1 MLTEDM
7 ENTEMHRIVIRGI
20 VHERRRPKSSRFGGG
35 SITNSFNKKRY
46 LGASLITEWYSYL
59 IGDFEFNWIG
69 STWKKRKNKG
79 KMPSLKQVE
88 DGLIA
93 EAMVQ
98 LVKQMGD
105 TKSQLLAFSA
115 RDNIKKEI
123 EDRVTEGKEKLESK
137 AEADAKNNIK

>member
-1 MLTEDM
+1 
-7 ENTEMHRIVIRGI
+7 
-20 VHERRRPKSSRFGGG
+20 
-35 SITNSFNKKRY
+35 
-46 LGASLITEWYSYL
+46 
-59 IGDFEFNWIG
+59 
-69 STWKKRKNKG
+69 
-79 KMPSLKQVE
+79 MPSLKQVE